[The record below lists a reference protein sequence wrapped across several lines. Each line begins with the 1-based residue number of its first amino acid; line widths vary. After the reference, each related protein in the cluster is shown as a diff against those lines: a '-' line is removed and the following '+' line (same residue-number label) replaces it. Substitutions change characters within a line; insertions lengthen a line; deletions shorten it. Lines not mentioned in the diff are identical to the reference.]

1 VRRLIVIV
9 GILIALVVGGLAT
22 VPRLL
27 VWDDYRDE
35 LTAKA
40 EAMTGRSVAIRGH
53 IDLNLLPQPTLSL
66 ARTTL
71 SSQPDAVDRMRLEV
85 DRLDLELN
93 PLPLLGGRLD
103 VEEVRLVRPVLQ
115 VEPAAS
121 DRPELPQLVGAVAW
135 LPLAPDGP
143 SRVTVID
150 GRAVLPDGVLGQ
162 AGRIDDVNLA
172 LSTSDLSGAI
182 ALDGAFALNRQP
194 FRLDARLGRPTPDSS
209 STLRLTLA
217 ADDAGASGSDTLTF
231 GGVVWWGEEAPR
243 LRGELVFEGGDA
255 RSALG
260 RLSEALG
267 HHIVPMPSWL
277 AAPFRLAGPVE
288 LGGDRLRF
296 PDLALDLDGAA
307 LTGHWSLVLAPRPE
321 IDLALDAARIA
332 VPAEAPLT
340 APYDELAPLVALVAS
355 LRGRIDLSIG
365 ALDYRGDTVRRFRA
379 ALELPGD
386 GAAGVEEVRAILPG
400 QTDVSFAGRLA
411 AASEPKLQG
420 SFTAVTENLRA
431 LLAWLDLS
439 PDDVPEGRLSS
450 LSLASQVSIAP
461 DIWRFDD
468 VELRVDAARAIGQ
481 VALAPA
487 PRPAIEATFEVDRLD
502 LDAYWPGQAPTDL
515 LQHLA
520 RPFQLADAA
529 IEARLA
535 RLSWRGVQLL
545 DLDLAGRVADGQLT
559 IERLAVGDLAEA
571 TAGLA
576 GEVDLANGA
585 YDLSAELRGVQ
596 AARLLRRL
604 GLQPPSLLTRLK
616 PLAVDGAA
624 RGSPE
629 AAQVELEVGDGA
641 GVVALRGEIGFAAR
655 PRYDLEVGAAHPD
668 YQALLRD
675 LGAGPFAPTPAQ
687 PLTVT
692 GTLEHDDGE
701 SLIAGTARLGQTS
714 FTGRLAWQDQG
725 ARPTMSARISIGEPT
740 APVLAG
746 LLDLTGLQLEWPALE
761 GSLQG
766 QWSERP
772 LAVHLLD
779 RFDGELTLSSKGGLA
794 GPGFELVARFEEG
807 RLVLDRLA
815 MALWGGDL
823 EGQLELDVRRPL
835 PYLTGSIDL
844 GSFEPT
850 ALAAWLGVPPLVTG
864 AADLHLEGTGAGNSV
879 RAMVGSLIGEVELAL
894 DEAAVLE
901 ALPESF
907 TGRKAPLAATPG
919 ETVAPLAD
927 LSASFPLERGVVTLP
942 PTELR
947 VDGVGVE
954 IEGQIDLYLWATDL
968 SLRPS
973 AGGPELRVVGPLD
986 RPQVRLNQPP
996 APNASAPAPAIP
1008 RSVE

>member
-1 VRRLIVIV
+1 MRRLIVII

-40 EAMTGRSVAIRGH
+40 EAMTGRSVAIQGH

-71 SSQPDAVDRMRLEV
+71 SSRPDAVDQTRLEV
-85 DRLDLELN
+85 DRLDLELS

-103 VEEVRLVRPVLQ
+103 VEEIRLVRPVLQ

-121 DRPELPQLVGAVAW
+121 DRPKLPQLVGAVAW
-135 LPLAPDGP
+135 LPLAPGGP

-150 GRAVLPDGVLGQ
+150 GRAVLPDGVLGP
-162 AGRIDDVNLA
+162 AGRIDGVNLD

-182 ALDGAFALNRQP
+182 ALDGTFALNRQP
-194 FRLDARLGRPTPDSS
+194 FRIDARLGRPTPDSS
-209 STLRLTLA
+209 GTLRLTLA
-217 ADDAGASGSDTLTF
+217 GDDAASGSDSLTF
-231 GGVVWWGEEAPR
+231 GGVVWWGAKAPR

-255 RSALG
+255 RSAIG

-277 AAPFRLAGPVE
+277 AAPFRLTGPVE
-288 LGGDRLRF
+288 LGDHRLRL

-332 VPAEAPLT
+332 VPAGASLG
-340 APYDELAPLVALVAS
+340 APYGELAPLVALVAS

-365 ALDYRGDTVRRFRA
+365 ALDYQGDTVRRLRA

-386 GAAGVEEVRAILPG
+386 GAARVEEVRAVLPG

-411 AASEPKLQG
+411 GGSEPELQG

-439 PDDVPEGRLSS
+439 PGDVPEGRLSS

-461 DIWRFDD
+461 DIWRFGDI
-468 VELRVDAARAIGQ
+468 ELRVDATRAIGQ
-481 VALAPA
+481 IALAPA
-487 PRPAIEATFEVDRLD
+487 PRPAVDANFEMDRLD
-502 LDAYWPGQAPTDL
+502 LDAYWPGQAPASL
-515 LQHLA
+515 LQQLA

-545 DLDLAGRVADGQLT
+545 DLDLAGRVANGQLT

-571 TAGLA
+571 TARLA
-576 GEVDLANGA
+576 GEVDLAAGA
-585 YDLSAELRGVQ
+585 FDLSAELRGVQ

-641 GVVALRGEIGFAAR
+641 GTVALRGEIGLAAR
-655 PRYDLEVGAAHPD
+655 QHYDLEVAAEHPD

-675 LGAGPFAPTPAQ
+675 LGAAPFAQTPAQ
-687 PLTVT
+687 PLTLA
-692 GTLEHDDGE
+692 GRLEHAAGE

-746 LLDLTGLQLEWPALE
+746 LLDLTGLQLEWPALDD
-761 GSLQG
+761 SLKG
-766 QWSERP
+766 RWSERP

-779 RFDGELTLSSKGGLA
+779 RFDGEVTLSSKGGLA

-815 MALWGGDL
+815 MALWGGNL
-823 EGQLELDVRRPL
+823 EGQLALDVRRPL

-864 AADLHLEGTGAGNSV
+864 AADLHLEATGAGNSV
-879 RAMVGSLIGEVELAL
+879 RAVVGSLIGEVELAL
-894 DEAAVLE
+894 EEAAVLE

-907 TGRKAPLAATPG
+907 AGRKAPLAAAPG

-927 LSASFPLERGVVTLP
+927 LSASFPLERGVVTVP
-942 PTELR
+942 PTELQ

-954 IEGQIDLYLWATDL
+954 LEGQIDLYLWATDL
-968 SLRPS
+968 SLRPR

-996 APNASAPAPAIP
+996 APNARAPAPAIP